1 LILVAV
7 SLVLIVIGLDRSFF
21 IIGYRASVPEFR
33 EAARVGSLF
42 ILGGSAASLAAAV
55 WSYLRGHPY
64 WVTVCVAAPALVVGG
79 IALMGP
85 QSLLRHIGA
94 VVALPAA
101 VAGIIGGLLDRGHW
115 AVR

>member
-1 LILVAV
+1 
-7 SLVLIVIGLDRSFF
+7 
-21 IIGYRASVPEFR
+21 
-33 EAARVGSLF
+33 
-42 ILGGSAASLAAAV
+42 
-55 WSYLRGHPY
+55 
-64 WVTVCVAAPALVVGG
+64 VVGG